1 MTRRLL
7 WMVVCCLPFVSGCK
21 QSECAIS
28 ETAIDDTI
36 YQNLPFEMPKV
47 QQPVFPAYEV
57 NISKFGAKGDGMTLN
72 TKAINDAIKEVNQ
85 RGGGKVIIPE
95 GTWLT
100 GPIELLS
107 NVNLYTERNALVLF
121 TGDFEA
127 YPIIPT
133 SFEGLETRRCQSP
146 ISARNAENIAI
157 TGYGIFDGNGDCWRP
172 VKKEKLTAS
181 QWNKLVKS
189 GGVLDEQERIWYPTA
204 GSLKGAM
211 ACKDFNVPEGINTD
225 EEWNEIRAW
234 LRPVLLSFVKSK
246 KILLEGVTFKNSPS
260 WCLHPLSCEDFTVN
274 NIQVINPW
282 YSQNGDALDLESC
295 KNALIL
301 NSVFDAGD
309 DAICIKSGK
318 DENGRQIGRAHV

>member
-28 ETAIDDTI
+28 ENAIDDTI

-72 TKAINDAIKEVNQ
+72 TKAINDAIIEVNQ

-107 NVNLYTERNALVLF
+107 NVNLYTERNALILF

-133 SFEGLETRRCQSP
+133 SFEGWKHAAVNHRFLLVMQRISLSQDMEYLTET
-146 ISARNAENIAI
+146 E
-157 TGYGIFDGNGDCWRP
+157 
-172 VKKEKLTAS
+172 
-181 QWNKLVKS
+181 
-189 GGVLDEQERIWYPTA
+189 TA
-204 GSLKGAM
+204 G
-211 ACKDFNVPEGINTD
+211 V
-225 EEWNEIRAW
+225 R
-234 LRPVLLSFVKSK
+234 
-246 KILLEGVTFKNSPS
+246 
-260 WCLHPLSCEDFTVN
+260 
-274 NIQVINPW
+274 
-282 YSQNGDALDLESC
+282 
-295 KNALIL
+295 
-301 NSVFDAGD
+301 
-309 DAICIKSGK
+309 
-318 DENGRQIGRAHV
+318 